1 VAAER
6 NALLLEDN
14 RKDER
19 VLRQLEKNLKMK
31 KRKSNSLPRAFVD
44 DGLDCIFSLLTRAV
58 LSYSARRYDLA
69 ICCSKM
75 SCDAFLSE
83 ALYEAET

>member
-1 VAAER
+1 MLTHVFLPCWSEQAAAEC

-31 KRKSNSLPRAFVD
+31 KKKSGSLPRAFVN
-44 DGLDCIFSLLTRAV
+44 DGLDCIFSPLTWQRPV
-58 LSYSARRYDLA
+58 N
-69 ICCSKM
+69 
-75 SCDAFLSE
+75 E
-83 ALYEAET
+83 